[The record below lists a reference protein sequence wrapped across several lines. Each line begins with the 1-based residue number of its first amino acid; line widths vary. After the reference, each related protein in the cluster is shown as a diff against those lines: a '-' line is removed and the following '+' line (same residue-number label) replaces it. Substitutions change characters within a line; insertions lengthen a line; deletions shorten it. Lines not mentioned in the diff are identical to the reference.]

1 MSNLVSNLYRSTD
14 INKTQEVSCLLYWF
28 LLIYYR
34 NKSMNDIVTIMLDVE
49 CDADDSQWFPSHN
62 LCQFWHRLNSGRRK
76 SNHRRY
82 YHLIVTVNNHRPD
95 EYLSGNILIVR
106 SRCFWN
112 SIIIYIIHMIQMRSE
127 STNKI
132 YQ

>member
-49 CDADDSQWFPSHN
+49 CDADDSQ
-62 LCQFWHRLNSGRRK
+62 
-76 SNHRRY
+76 
-82 YHLIVTVNNHRPD
+82 
-95 EYLSGNILIVR
+95 
-106 SRCFWN
+106 
-112 SIIIYIIHMIQMRSE
+112 
-127 STNKI
+127 
-132 YQ
+132 